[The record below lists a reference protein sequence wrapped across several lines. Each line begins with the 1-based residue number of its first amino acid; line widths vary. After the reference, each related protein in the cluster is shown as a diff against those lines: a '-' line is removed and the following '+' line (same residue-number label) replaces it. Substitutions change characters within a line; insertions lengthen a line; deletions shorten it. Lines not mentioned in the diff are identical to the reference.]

1 MDKTSTT
8 EKISNVAFWRPVRL
22 LLFLL
27 LSRAARKVLLTR
39 ELQLEGGDKARWL
52 KADFARFI
60 DEFRLTAIDLRQ
72 TARLHALPS
81 IGNRLMVELAVF
93 TLAAYRTM
101 LQQDIDRT
109 EARQIVAD
117 IGWDVYA
124 VLLGMTSLPFRLVS
138 RDPGKRLRNT
148 IRLLLWF
155 PFNAP
160 GPPGYEVQVWTK
172 EEDIHTHFTHCPPH
186 SFVRRV
192 IDERGDKGDLEAFI
206 ASWCRYDWPGADLI
220 ADDGQRGH
228 YVRRQALSHG
238 DPVCD
243 MCWAARALDAR
254 AADNETSG
262 AEQ

>member
-1 MDKTSTT
+1 MDNKSAA
-8 EKISNVAFWRPVRL
+8 EKIGAIFFWRPVRL

-27 LSRAARKVLLTR
+27 LARAARKVLLTR
-39 ELQLEGGDKARWL
+39 ELQLQNGDKARWL

-60 DEFRLTAIDLRQ
+60 DEFRLTATDLRQ
-72 TARLHALPS
+72 TARLYELPS
-81 IGNRLMVELAVF
+81 VGNRLMVEFAVF

-101 LQQDIDRT
+101 LQQDVDRA

-124 VLLGMTSLPFRLVS
+124 VLLGMTSLPFRLIS

-160 GPPGYEVQVWTK
+160 GSPGYEVRVWT
-172 EEDIHTHFTHCPPH
+172 EGENIHTHFTHCPPH
-186 SFVRRV
+186 SFVRRL

-206 ASWCRYDWPGADLI
+206 TSWCQYDWPGADII
-220 ADDGQRGH
+220 ADDRRRGH
-228 YVRRQALSHG
+228 YFRRQTLSHG

-243 MCWAARALDAR
+243 MCWAARALDNG
-254 AADNETSG
+254 AADSKTS
-262 AEQ
+262 AAKQ